1 MHFCTSHDSHLTA
14 LDAFKLGWVLVGM
27 GLIGGITRKL
37 WVVRSTILRN
47 YFQVKENMVAVG
59 KIYKVIFAFLG
70 VTSKLSSRK
79 ENDPLS
85 EPAPFSE
92 KNAGIVQCGRPF
104 IKMHGLRNDF
114 IIVDGRRKPFRPSA
128 EEIVRI
134 CDRHEGVGG
143 DELLIVEP
151 PRGGSAETEA
161 YAFVRIFNP
170 DGREV
175 EACGNASRC
184 LGWLFMQESKREEV
198 VIDTLGGL
206 LRCRKAGEKKV
217 AVEMGKLRTAWQD
230 IPLTHEM
237 DTLHLEIGAGP
248 LQDPVGMNIGNPH
261 AVFFVDDLDAVD
273 LTTHGPRLQK
283 HPLFPQ
289 EANIGAAQL
298 IDSKTLKLSV
308 WERPGVL
315 TSACGTGA
323 CVAVGAAHRRGLTN
337 AKRMTVIMPAGSVE
351 IELKGDDSVV
361 MIGPL
366 EICYT
371 GYLPIK

>member
-1 MHFCTSHDSHLTA
+1 
-14 LDAFKLGWVLVGM
+14 
-27 GLIGGITRKL
+27 
-37 WVVRSTILRN
+37 
-47 YFQVKENMVAVG
+47 MVAVG

-70 VTSKLSSRK
+70 GTFKLSSRQ
-79 ENDPLS
+79 ENESMS
-85 EPAPFSE
+85 ESTPFTE
-92 KNAGIVQCGRPF
+92 KKAGIIRRGRPF

-114 IIVDGRRKPFRPSA
+114 IVVDGRRKPFRPPA

-151 PRGGSAETEA
+151 PRGTSADA
-161 YAFVRIFNP
+161 DGYAFVRIFNP

-184 LGWLFMQESKREEV
+184 LGWLFLQESNREEV
-198 VIDTLGGL
+198 VFDTLGGL
-206 LRCRKAGEKKV
+206 LRCRKAGEKQV

-230 IPLTHEM
+230 IPLSHEI

-248 LQDPVGMNIGNPH
+248 LQDPIGMNIGNPH

-273 LTTHGPRLQK
+273 LTTYGPQLQK

-289 EANIGAAQL
+289 EANIGVAQL

-308 WERPGVL
+308 WERPGML
-315 TSACGTGA
+315 TTACGTGA

-337 AKRMTVIMPAGSVE
+337 AKRMTVIMPAGSVK
-351 IELKGDDSVV
+351 IELKEDDSVV
-361 MIGPL
+361 MIGPV
-366 EICYT
+366 EIGYS
-371 GYLPIK
+371 GYLPVND

>member
-1 MHFCTSHDSHLTA
+1 
-14 LDAFKLGWVLVGM
+14 V
-27 GLIGGITRKL
+27 
-37 WVVRSTILRN
+37 
-47 YFQVKENMVAVG
+47 QEENESMSQN
-59 KIYKVIFAFLG
+59 I
-70 VTSKLSSRK
+70 
-79 ENDPLS
+79 
-85 EPAPFSE
+85 PFTE
-92 KNAGIVQCGRPF
+92 MEAGIVGRGRPF

-114 IIVDGRRKPFRPSA
+114 IIVDGRRKPFRPSV

-151 PRGGSAETEA
+151 PRSASA
-161 YAFVRIFNP
+161 DPDGYAFVRIFNP

-175 EACGNASRC
+175 EACGNATRC
-184 LGWLFMQESKREEV
+184 IGWLFLQESKREVV

-206 LRCRKAGEKKV
+206 LRCRKAGEKQV
-217 AVEMGKLRTAWQD
+217 AVEMGKLRTGWQE

-261 AVFFVDDLDAVD
+261 AVFFVDDLEAVD
-273 LTTHGPRLQK
+273 LTTYGPQLQK

-289 EANIGAAQL
+289 EANIGVAQL

-308 WERPGVL
+308 WERPGTL
-315 TSACGTGA
+315 TTACGTGA
-323 CVAVGAAHRRGLTN
+323 CVAAGAAHRRGLTN

-351 IELKGDDSVV
+351 IELKEDGVVV
-361 MIGPL
+361 MTGPV
-366 EICYT
+366 ETCYT
-371 GYLPIK
+371 GYLPVLD